1 MLKVSHLLV
10 PRAEKWVEP
19 QDNYKWVKTFLG
31 SLRQLGCY
39 LKECI
44 TPCSILWSAQG
55 AFIRTAGRE
64 RHWALERSCSFPRP
78 SRLER
83 AFDCASCKMFSL
95 RCQNMHQSNQRSL
108 ESIRCMQALHYQC
121 GWGYLGVHS
130 RHFPKIYK
138 SIAVLGGFLM
148 SWAALPW
155 WRQTS
160 IPAGF
165 VCGRDKT
172 SKAC

>member
-1 MLKVSHLLV
+1 M
-10 PRAEKWVEP
+10 
-19 QDNYKWVKTFLG
+19 
-31 SLRQLGCY
+31 
-39 LKECI
+39 
-44 TPCSILWSAQG
+44 
-55 AFIRTAGRE
+55 
-64 RHWALERSCSFPRP
+64 ERSCSFPRP

-148 SWAALPW
+148 SWRLCHDGDKPQSQQDLSAGGTKLPKPV
-155 WRQTS
+155 RFESKQTT
-160 IPAGF
+160 F
-165 VCGRDKT
+165 VAPSLREGHIVHFFLFQNMM
-172 SKAC
+172 